1 MMLCDQRHAKMFLS
15 SNEILIVKILKR
27 NALSLKFSNK
37 LTLYRKINYLILQLH
52 WKNSILRII
61 NTAQY

>member
-1 MMLCDQRHAKMFLS
+1 MRLCDQRHAKMFLS